1 MGKLRVQ
8 RRNRQYKGGREKVTL
23 EAGSEHKSP
32 EEGSKTVLEAKPET
46 KRLGKKN
53 VSLQELFYLSLI
65 ICLPQL
71 ILKIF
76 FCRKAILEPLITT
89 LHWVMCPFQDNHK
102 ALSCQV
108 LSCVQ

>member
-23 EAGSEHKSP
+23 EAGSEHKAP
-32 EEGSKTVLEAKPET
+32 EEGSKTVLEAEPET

-71 ILKIF
+71 ILKNLLLQKGNF
-76 FCRKAILEPLITT
+76 RTPDHHPTLGHLPLPRQTQGS
-89 LHWVMCPFQDNHK
+89 VM
-102 ALSCQV
+102 SG
-108 LSCVQ
+108 S